1 MICNDA
7 DVLIVTADFQMH
19 LPFFRIVKAAVDV
32 FMGINE
38 FELLNLP
45 PGHFQ
50 TTPDSEVAKD
60 DFARL

>member
-1 MICNDA
+1 
-7 DVLIVTADFQMH
+7 MH
-19 LPFFRIVKAAVDV
+19 LPFFRIVKAAVDD